1 MSSSKIRPTV
11 AHIILDYLH
20 LSESWIYH
28 QIITQQKFDSFVLA
42 RNRFYPDLYPRPKV
56 YVYPKL
62 FEIIPPNKL
71 FFPLKKT
78 LSLVQRALDLTH
90 HQQNYFLNQL
100 TALKPS
106 LIHAHYGPTGFLA
119 LPLATRLNLPLVVSF
134 YGSDAYSLSTKK
146 LWQNRYLQL
155 FRGASLI
162 LSKGPTM
169 TEKLIDL
176 GCPSQ
181 KVISLDHGINLI
193 DIPFQVRPS
202 TPHPRI
208 LIASRHEPIKGI
220 DFALKSFQLAQQKLP
235 HLSLS
240 IVGNGSQTPKLISF
254 AKDLKL
260 KNYHFYP
267 FMPQPKLIKFA
278 QTHHIYLHPS
288 LTQSGG
294 VVEGNPTSIIE
305 RAASGMPVIATKH
318 ADIPLM
324 VKHGKT
330 GLLVKENDL
339 QALAQAIVTL
349 ASHQNL
355 WPKYAQAGRLLA
367 ETSFDTIKQTAK
379 REQLYQ
385 SLI

>member
-1 MSSSKIRPTV
+1 MTSSKIRPTV
-11 AHIILDYLH
+11 AHLVLDYLH
-20 LSESWIYH
+20 LSESWIFH

-42 RNRFYPDLYPRPKV
+42 RNRFHSDLYPKPKA

-71 FFPLKKT
+71 YLTLKKT
-78 LSLVQRALDLTH
+78 LSLAQRALDLTH

-119 LPLATRLNLPLVVSF
+119 VSLATRLNLPLVVSF
-134 YGSDAYSLSTKK
+134 YGSDAYSLPTTKF
-146 LWQNRYLQL
+146 WRDRYLQL
-155 FRGASLI
+155 FSKVNLI

-169 TEKLIDL
+169 TNKLIDT

-181 KVISLDHGINLI
+181 KVISLDHGVNLT

-220 DFALKSFQLAQQKLP
+220 DFALRSFQLAQLKLP

-240 IVGNGSQTPKLISF
+240 IVGNGSQTPKLISL

-260 KNYHFYP
+260 KNYRFYP

-288 LTQSGG
+288 LTQAGG
-294 VVEGNPTSIIE
+294 IVEGNPTSIIE
-305 RAASGMPVIATKH
+305 RAASGMPVIATNH

-324 VKHGKT
+324 VRHGKT

-339 QALAQAIVTL
+339 QELAQAIITL
-349 ASHQNL
+349 TTHQNL
-355 WPKYAQAGRLLA
+355 WPKFAQAGRLLA

-385 SLI
+385 SLL

>member
-1 MSSSKIRPTV
+1 MTSSKPYPTV
-11 AHIILDYLH
+11 AHLVLDYLH

-28 QIITQQKFDSFVLA
+28 QIISQQKFASFVLA
-42 RNRFYPDLYPRPKV
+42 RNRFHSDLYPHPQV

-62 FEIIPPNKL
+62 FEVLPSNKL
-71 FFPLKKT
+71 FLPFKKT
-78 LSLVQRALDLTH
+78 LSLAQRVLDLTS

-100 TALKPS
+100 TTLKPC

-134 YGSDAYSLSTKK
+134 YGSDVYALTQQK
-146 LWQNRYLQL
+146 LWRNRYHEL
-155 FRGASLI
+155 FSKVTLI

-181 KVISLDHGINLI
+181 KVVTLDHGINLAT
-193 DIPFQVRPS
+193 IPFTVRPS
-202 TPHPRI
+202 TTQPRI
-208 LIASRHEPIKGI
+208 LIASRLEPIKGI
-220 DFALKSFQLAQQKLP
+220 DFALKSFQLAQQKVP

-240 IVGNGSQTPKLISF
+240 IVGSGSQAQKLIQL
-254 AKDLKL
+254 AKKLKL

-267 FMPQPKLIKFA
+267 FMSQPKLIKFA
-278 QTHHIYLHPS
+278 QKHHLFLHPS
-288 LTQSGG
+288 LTQPGG
-294 VVEGNPTSIIE
+294 IVEGNPTSIIE

-318 ADIPLM
+318 GDISLM
-324 VKHGKT
+324 VKHAKT

-339 QALAQAIVTL
+339 QGLAQAIVTL
-349 ASHQNL
+349 ATHQSL
-355 WPKYAQAGRLLA
+355 WPKFAQAGRQLA

-385 SLI
+385 SLL